1 MIRTQFND
9 GWKYKRVT
17 DQRGLNAGG
26 WQDVTLPHD
35 AMRFT
40 ERKENAYDG
49 TKKGFFENGV
59 WEYVKVFH
67 ADPAWKGK
75 DVLLEFEGV
84 YNKALVYLNGNF
96 VGKNAY
102 GYTEFTADLTE
113 YLEFEKKNVLKVICT
128 TGNDSRW
135 YSGAGIYRPVNLFV
149 ADKVHIH
156 PNGVRVTTVAADAK
170 TAELAVSVK
179 ATGGEASFEVFGP
192 AGEKVAE
199 SRDNT
204 LFIRSPKLWSAETP
218 ALYTLKTT
226 LWENGR
232 AVDTEQ
238 TRFGIRMLSVSATEG
253 LKVNGKQ
260 VRLRGA
266 CIHHDNGVIGATTL
280 KAAEYRRV
288 RILKKAGFNAIRSAH
303 HPCSRALLDACDE
316 LGMYIMDE
324 AFDMWHGPKSPE
336 DYGVVFDEW
345 WERDL
350 AAMVEKDYN
359 RPSVLMYS
367 IGNEVGDCSSKE
379 GVRTAKMLSDRLHQL
394 DATRFTTNAINGIM
408 LVMPIMEMM
417 ALTQEV
423 PASPVG
429 EEQQIKQPT
438 GDVNETMAAHA
449 DRVKQ
454 VMLGPIMDGMI
465 EGACNAVDI
474 SGYNYMDMRYAR
486 DKEVFPQ
493 RVIVGSETYLKDIAS
508 MWGYIRR
515 NNNVI
520 GDFTWTGWDYIGE
533 TGIGKIDYSGTHD
546 RMQGF
551 YGTYPWIT
559 AHCGDIDITGF
570 RLPQSYYREI
580 VFGLRTAPFI
590 AVHRPETQGLAATPS
605 PWAWDDVVSS
615 WDFEGCEKTLTV
627 FVYAGGEEVELFLN
641 GKSLGRKPCG
651 EETAFKAQY
660 EVPFERGELKAVAY
674 YGETCEE
681 TVLVTPEEETALSLA
696 AEERFPECGSIVFV
710 DVTLGDGSGNVR
722 YGRDRAVRLAVE
734 GGDLLGFGSGAPQ
747 TTECY
752 TDDTHTTY
760 EGRAFAVIARRAG
773 EELHVRATSEG
784 LAPAELHLKEDVS

>member
-179 ATGGEASFEVFGP
+179 ATGGQASFEVFGP
-192 AGEKVAE
+192 AGEKVTE
-199 SRDNT
+199 SRENT

-238 TRFGIRMLSVSATEG
+238 TRFGIRTLSVSATEG

-336 DYGVVFDEW
+336 DYGVVFDECKFT
-345 WERDL
+345 R
-350 AAMVEKDYN
+350 
-359 RPSVLMYS
+359 
-367 IGNEVGDCSSKE
+367 
-379 GVRTAKMLSDRLHQL
+379 RL
-394 DATRFTTNAINGIM
+394 R
-408 LVMPIMEMM
+408 
-417 ALTQEV
+417 
-423 PASPVG
+423 
-429 EEQQIKQPT
+429 
-438 GDVNETMAAHA
+438 
-449 DRVKQ
+449 R
-454 VMLGPIMDGMI
+454 
-465 EGACNAVDI
+465 
-474 SGYNYMDMRYAR
+474 R
-486 DKEVFPQ
+486 
-493 RVIVGSETYLKDIAS
+493 
-508 MWGYIRR
+508 IR
-515 NNNVI
+515 
-520 GDFTWTGWDYIGE
+520 
-533 TGIGKIDYSGTHD
+533 
-546 RMQGF
+546 
-551 YGTYPWIT
+551 
-559 AHCGDIDITGF
+559 
-570 RLPQSYYREI
+570 
-580 VFGLRTAPFI
+580 
-590 AVHRPETQGLAATPS
+590 
-605 PWAWDDVVSS
+605 
-615 WDFEGCEKTLTV
+615 
-627 FVYAGGEEVELFLN
+627 
-641 GKSLGRKPCG
+641 
-651 EETAFKAQY
+651 
-660 EVPFERGELKAVAY
+660 
-674 YGETCEE
+674 
-681 TVLVTPEEETALSLA
+681 
-696 AEERFPECGSIVFV
+696 
-710 DVTLGDGSGNVR
+710 
-722 YGRDRAVRLAVE
+722 
-734 GGDLLGFGSGAPQ
+734 
-747 TTECY
+747 
-752 TDDTHTTY
+752 
-760 EGRAFAVIARRAG
+760 
-773 EELHVRATSEG
+773 
-784 LAPAELHLKEDVS
+784 